1 MDDRFSED
9 TESPPSDVGKG
20 ETPHRLFIKATGSGH
35 ARNLVQRGSRA
46 DVGIK
51 TTSG

>member
-9 TESPPSDVGKG
+9 PESPPPDVGKD
-20 ETPHRLFIKATGSGH
+20 ETLHRLFIKATGSGH
-35 ARNLVQRGSRA
+35 ARDLVKSGSRA

-51 TTSG
+51 TASG